1 MKTSRF
7 FINTLRESPN
17 DAEIISHKL
26 MIKAG
31 LIRKNASGIYS
42 WLPLGL
48 KILRKVE
55 HIVRK
60 EMEECGAQELLMPV
74 VIPSELWIESKR
86 WEEYGPELLRI
97 KDRHSRAF
105 CLGPTHEEV
114 ITSLVR
120 NEVTSYKQLPVNFF
134 QIQTKFRDEIRPRF
148 GVMRAREFLMKDAY
162 SFHASQESLDATYS
176 EMFKAYSNIFKKLHL
191 EFRAVIADTGNIGGT
206 GSHEFHV
213 LADSGED
220 FIASNDNGSYAANL
234 EMVNLNQKLREI
246 NETKEPHKVVE
257 TPNVKSIKEVA
268 EFFNTT
274 IQNCIK
280 TLVVTDGKNFY
291 CICLRGDHEINFV
304 KLKRLLEVDKEIK
317 MASEEDVL
325 KVMGCPIGS
334 VGPMTE
340 KCSLYVDNDAFN
352 CINFI
357 CGANQDGFHLQN
369 ANWNQKQIEKIADI
383 RNAINGDPSPDG
395 NGVLKIKKGI
405 EVGHIFKLG
414 IKYSNSMKASVTD
427 SEGNS
432 VPIVMGCY
440 GIGISR
446 ILAAAIEQN
455 HDENG
460 IIWPPPLAP
469 FLCAVVPINPKNS
482 QIVTKYAEQIY
493 KQLDAM
499 HIEVILCDQNK
510 RAGVVFSDLDL
521 IGIPL
526 RIVVSEKHI
535 NDGKIEIKLRKN
547 NKIIFWNINDIQSFI
562 EKFQSGEIDS

>member
-55 HIVRK
+55 NIVRK
-60 EMEECGAQELLMPV
+60 EMEACGAQEVLMPG

-97 KDRHSRAF
+97 EDRHSRAF

-120 NEVTSYKQLPVNFF
+120 NEITSYKQLPINFF

-148 GVMRAREFLMKDAY
+148 GIMRAREFLMKDAY
-162 SFHASQESLDATYS
+162 SFHTSQKSLDATYS
-176 EMFKAYSNIFKKLHL
+176 EMFNAYSNIFKKLHL
-191 EFRAVIADTGNIGGT
+191 EFRAVIADTGNIGGS

-220 FIASNDNGSYAANL
+220 FIASNESGSYAANL
-234 EMVNLNQKLREI
+234 EMVGLNQKLRESDKSEKS
-246 NETKEPHKVVE
+246 NEIIE
-257 TPNVKSIKEVA
+257 TPNVRTIKEVA
-268 EFFNTT
+268 KFFNTT

-280 TLVVTDGKNFY
+280 TLLITDGDNYF
-291 CICLRGDHEINFV
+291 CICVRGDHEINFV
-304 KLKRLLEVDKEIK
+304 KLKKLLTVEKELT
-317 MASEEDVL
+317 MASEKDVFNI
-325 KVMGCPIGS
+325 MGCPIGS
-334 VGPMTE
+334 VGPMTK
-340 KCSLYVDNDAFN
+340 KCPVYVDNDAFN
-352 CINFI
+352 CIDFV
-357 CGANQDGFHLQN
+357 CGANLEGFHLRN
-369 ANWNQKQIEKIADI
+369 ANWDRKQIKKIADI
-383 RNAINGDPSPDG
+383 RNAVDGDPSPDG
-395 NGVLKIKKGI
+395 NGILKIKKGI

-414 IKYSNSMKASVTD
+414 TKYSNSMKAFVTD
-427 SEGNS
+427 SNGDS
-432 VPIVMGCY
+432 IPMIMGCY

-446 ILAAAIEQN
+446 IVAAAIEQN

-460 IIWPPPLAP
+460 IIWPPPIAP
-469 FLCAVVPINPKNS
+469 FLCAVVPINSKKS
-482 QIVTKYAEQIY
+482 QLVNEQAEKIY
-493 KQLDAM
+493 QQLSELN
-499 HIEVILCDQNK
+499 IEVILCDQNK
-510 RAGVVFSDLDL
+510 RPGVLFSDLDL
-521 IGIPL
+521 MGIPI
-526 RIVVSEKHI
+526 RIVLSEKNI
-535 NDGKIEIKLRKN
+535 KNGKMEIKLRKDN
-547 NKIIFWNINDIQSFI
+547 EIVLWDLNHIQSFVK
-562 EKFQSGEIDS
+562 KFQSGEIG